1 MDLLVTCTCGHQMT
15 VSEYAA
21 GMTAP
26 CPKCGQPLT
35 VSPQNSKP
43 ITRESVSP
51 TTRAVSSQGQ
61 GASPS
66 GGQGI
71 QYTPLQTSS
80 LKNNCARCGREFRG
94 DWDRHQSAT
103 GLVCNI
109 CWNLV
114 QQTQNLQ
121 STGYVAPVD
130 SMKLDPV
137 IDPQPQELPEV
148 EEVEKSWREKYWPD
162 EAMMRRI
169 AIGGAVAFGLYTVYL
184 IISGAWAV
192 GPAPEDLE
200 NATTIAEGDSLPE
213 LPMWAA
219 VMMTVL
225 SASSTFISTL
235 AGIYIF
241 LMIGRRLPDT
251 NAVANLIQILPAAA
265 VITLL
270 YFAASVIPF
279 AGIAV
284 TFIFVPAV
292 IFVSFGFEA
301 QDIINFPVAM
311 VLAGIL
317 KTMTY
322 LLIHGMI
329 AAVAL

>member
-1 MDLLVTCTCGHQMT
+1 MDLLVSCKCGHQMT

-35 VSPQNSKP
+35 VSQENSKP
-43 ITRESVSP
+43 ITRESEVPQVTPAAFP
-51 TTRAVSSQGQ
+51 TSLG
-61 GASPS
+61 P
-66 GGQGI
+66 GI
-71 QYTPLQTSS
+71 QYTPLQTVS

-94 DWDRHQSAT
+94 DWDRHQST
-103 GLVCNI
+103 SGLVCNI

-137 IDPQPQELPEV
+137 LDPQPQQPVEV
-148 EEVEKSWREKYWPD
+148 EEVEKTWREKYWPD
-162 EAMMRRI
+162 EAMMQRI
-169 AIGGAVAFGLYTVYL
+169 AIGGAIAFGLYTVYL
-184 IISGAWAV
+184 FISGAWVV
-192 GPAPEDLE
+192 GPAPEDLKQ
-200 NATTIAEGDSLPE
+200 TSTIAEGAPLPD

-219 VMMTVL
+219 AAMTVL
-225 SASSTFISTL
+225 STASSFVSTL

-251 NAVANLIQILPAAA
+251 NVLANLIQILPAAA

-270 YFAASVIPF
+270 YFAGSVLPF
-279 AGIAV
+279 AGIV
-284 TFIFVPAV
+284 VVLIFIPAV
-292 IFVSFGFEA
+292 IFISFGFEA

-311 VLAGIL
+311 ALAGVL
-317 KTMTY
+317 QFMCY
-322 LLIHGMI
+322 LLIHWVI
-329 AAVAL
+329 AEIAL

>member
-1 MDLLVTCTCGHQMT
+1 MDLLVSCKCGHQMT

-35 VSPQNSKP
+35 VSPENSKP
-43 ITRESVSP
+43 IARESAAAATRP
-51 TTRAVSSQGQ
+51 TPA
-61 GASPS
+61 PS
-66 GGQGI
+66 TSEPNTH
-71 QYTPLQTSS
+71 YTPLQTSS

-94 DWDRHQSAT
+94 DWDRHQSLA

-114 QQTQNLQ
+114 QQKQDLQ
-121 STGYVAPVD
+121 SSGYVAPVD

-137 IDPQPQELPEV
+137 LDPQPQQPVEV

-184 IISGAWAV
+184 LISGAWEV
-192 GPAPEDLE
+192 GPTPEDVE
-200 NATTIAEGDSLPE
+200 TATTMAEGTPLPE

-219 VMMTVL
+219 ALMTGL
-225 SASSTFISTL
+225 SAASTFVSTL

-241 LMIGRRLPDT
+241 LMIGRRLPET
-251 NAVANLIQILPAAA
+251 NVIANLIRILPATA

-270 YFAASVIPF
+270 YFAASVIPL

-292 IFVSFGFEA
+292 IFISFGFEA
-301 QDIINFPVAM
+301 QDIINFPLAM
-311 VLAGIL
+311 ILAGVL

-322 LLIHGMI
+322 LLIHGAI
-329 AAVAL
+329 AAIAL

>member
-1 MDLLVTCTCGHQMT
+1 MT

-35 VSPQNSKP
+35 VSPENAKP
-43 ITRESVSP
+43 IAREPKAPQVTP
-51 TTRAVSSQGQ
+51 A
-61 GASPS
+61 ASPS
-66 GGQGI
+66 SPAQDI
-71 QYTPLQTSS
+71 HYTPLQTTS
-80 LKNNCARCGREFRG
+80 LNNNCARCGREFRG
-94 DWDRHQSAT
+94 DWDRHQSAI

-109 CWNLV
+109 CKNLV
-114 QQTQNLQ
+114 QQNQDLQ

-137 IDPQPQELPEV
+137 LDPQPQHPVEV

-184 IISGAWAV
+184 FISGAWVV
-192 GPAPEDLE
+192 GPAPEDLKQTSTFTDR
-200 NATTIAEGDSLPE
+200 APLPE

-219 VMMTVL
+219 VAMTVL
-225 SASSTFISTL
+225 STASSFLNTL
-235 AGIYIF
+235 VGIYIF

-251 NAVANLIQILPAAA
+251 NVFANLLQILPAAA

-270 YFAASVIPF
+270 YFAGSVLPF
-279 AGIAV
+279 VGIIV
-284 TFIFVPAV
+284 VLVFIPAV
-292 IFVSFGFEA
+292 IFISFGFEA

-311 VLAGIL
+311 ALAGVL
-317 KTMTY
+317 QFMSY
-322 LLIHGMI
+322 MLIHWFI
-329 AAVAL
+329 AEIAL

>member
-1 MDLLVTCTCGHQMT
+1 MDLLVTCKCGHRMT

-26 CPKCGQPLT
+26 CPKCGEPLT
-35 VSPQNSKP
+35 VSPENAKP
-43 ITRESVSP
+43 IAHESVSP
-51 TTRAVSSQGQ
+51 TPRSVPA
-61 GASPS
+61 PLS
-66 GGQGI
+66 GESDI

-94 DWDRHQSAT
+94 DWDRHQSAA

-114 QQTQNLQ
+114 QQTQDLQ

-137 IDPQPQELPEV
+137 LDPQPQQPVEV

-169 AIGGAVAFGLYTVYL
+169 AIGGAVAFGLYTLYL
-184 IISGAWAV
+184 FISGAWMV
-192 GPAPEDLE
+192 EPAPEDLK
-200 NATTIAEGDSLPE
+200 NATTIAEGAPLPE

-219 VMMTVL
+219 AMTTVL
-225 SASSTFISTL
+225 SMASTFISTL

-251 NAVANLIQILPAAA
+251 NVLANLVRILPAAA
-265 VITLL
+265 VIALL
-270 YFAASVIPF
+270 YFAASVLPF

-284 TFIFVPAV
+284 TLIFVPAV

-301 QDIINFPVAM
+301 QDIINFPLAM
-311 VLAGIL
+311 LLAGIL

-322 LLIHGMI
+322 LLIHGTI
-329 AAVAL
+329 AAIAL

>member
-1 MDLLVTCTCGHQMT
+1 MDLLVTCKCGHQMT

-35 VSPQNSKP
+35 VSPENARP
-43 ITRESVSP
+43 ITRESTSP
-51 TTRAVSSQGQ
+51 ANRPASTQGQ
-61 GASPS
+61 GALSSAGPEF
-66 GGQGI
+66 
-71 QYTPLQTSS
+71 QYTPMQTTS

-94 DWDRHQSAT
+94 DWDRHQSTA

-114 QQTQNLQ
+114 QQKQDLQ
-121 STGYVAPVD
+121 SSGFVAPVD

-137 IDPQPQELPEV
+137 IDPQPQQPVEV

-184 IISGAWAV
+184 MISGAWVV

-200 NATTIAEGDSLPE
+200 PAAIAEGAPLPD
-213 LPMWAA
+213 LPIWAA
-219 VMMTVL
+219 VVMTAL
-225 SASSTFISTL
+225 SATSTFVSTL
-235 AGIYIF
+235 AGVYIF
-241 LMIGRRLPDT
+241 LMIGRKLPDA
-251 NAVANLIQILPAAA
+251 NALANLIHILPATA

-270 YFAASVIPF
+270 YFAASVLPF

-292 IFVSFGFEA
+292 IFISFGFEA
-301 QDIINFPVAM
+301 QDIINFPLAM

-317 KTMTY
+317 KAMTY
-322 LLIHGMI
+322 LLIHWAI
-329 AAVAL
+329 AAIAL

>member
-1 MDLLVTCTCGHQMT
+1 MDLLVTCKCGHQMT

-35 VSPQNSKP
+35 VSSENAKP
-43 ITRESVSP
+43 ITRDSVSTASRP
-51 TTRAVSSQGQ
+51 AFAQGVRSS
-61 GASPS
+61 SVEPE
-66 GGQGI
+66 I
-71 QYTPLQTSS
+71 HYTPLQTSS
-80 LKNNCARCGREFRG
+80 LKNSCARCGREFRG
-94 DWDRHQSAT
+94 DWDRHQSSM

-109 CWNLV
+109 CKNLV
-114 QQTQNLQ
+114 QQNQDLQ
-121 STGYVAPVD
+121 PTGYIAPVD

-137 IDPQPQELPEV
+137 LDPQPQQPVEV
-148 EEVEKSWREKYWPD
+148 EEVEKTWREKYWPD

-184 IISGAWAV
+184 MISGAWVV
-192 GPAPEDLE
+192 GPSPEDLE
-200 NATTIAEGDSLPE
+200 ATTVAEGAPLPE

-219 VMMTVL
+219 VVMTAL
-225 SASSTFISTL
+225 STASTFVSTL

-251 NAVANLIQILPAAA
+251 NVFACLLQILPAAA

-292 IFVSFGFEA
+292 IFISFGFEA
-301 QDIINFPVAM
+301 QDIINFPLAM

-322 LLIHGMI
+322 LLIHWAI
-329 AAVAL
+329 AAIAL

>member
-1 MDLLVTCTCGHQMT
+1 MDLLVSCKCGHQMT

-35 VSPQNSKP
+35 VSPENAKP
-43 ITRESVSP
+43 IARESAPAATRP
-51 TTRAVSSQGQ
+51 TPAPPTSA
-61 GASPS
+61 PD
-66 GGQGI
+66 I
-71 QYTPLQTSS
+71 HYTPLQTSS

-94 DWDRHQSAT
+94 DWDRHQSAI

-109 CWNLV
+109 CKNLV
-114 QQTQNLQ
+114 QQNQNLQ
-121 STGYVAPVD
+121 STGYIAPVD

-137 IDPQPQELPEV
+137 IDPQPQDLPEV
-148 EEVEKSWREKYWPD
+148 EEVEKTWREKYWPD

-169 AIGGAVAFGLYTVYL
+169 AIGGAVAFGLYTVWL
-184 IISGAWAV
+184 FISGAWEV
-192 GPAPEDLE
+192 GPAPEDIKHA
-200 NATTIAEGDSLPE
+200 ATVAGDMPPPE

-219 VMMTVL
+219 VVMTVL
-225 SASSTFISTL
+225 SSVSLFINTL

-251 NAVANLIQILPAAA
+251 NVLANLLQILPAAA

-270 YFAASVIPF
+270 YFAGSVLPF
-279 AGIAV
+279 AGIIV
-284 TFIFVPAV
+284 VLVFIPAV
-292 IFVSFGFEA
+292 IFISFGFEA

-311 VLAGIL
+311 ALAGVL
-317 KTMTY
+317 QFMCY
-322 LLIHGMI
+322 LLVHWII
-329 AAVAL
+329 AEIAL